1 MRNLIEM
8 NQPPFLETYFFWVH
22 LHSVLRFLLPK
33 RVKADLFA
41 LMKTLH
47 LPAVVSITAV
57 VPGGTCYRLL
67 GGTVVMAQAVH
78 AGGGGTVSLQEIF
91 HAGLGGTIDILIRD
105 GGKRCLIFGWS
116 RVIR

>member
-8 NQPPFLETYFFWVH
+8 NQPPFLETYFIWVD
-22 LHSVLRFLLPK
+22 LDSVLRSLLG
-33 RVKADLFA
+33 KANLLT

-105 GGKRCLIFGWS
+105 GGKRCLVFGWS

>member
-1 MRNLIEM
+1 MEANNI
-8 NQPPFLETYFFWVH
+8 WIH
-22 LHSVLRFLLPK
+22 LHFIILSRLSQAGEASLP
-33 RVKADLFA
+33 A
-41 LMKTLH
+41 LVKTLN

-57 VPGGTCYRLL
+57 VPGGTVYRLL

-105 GGKRCLIFGWS
+105 GGKRCLVFGWS